1 MFWNV
6 SFLHLLDEHSQNDI
20 WIAIPWQI
28 GDLIRK
34 NMQISRTKLN
44 EKGLVLYGKFI
55 NEIHKQIVSEEGN
68 ITFAE

>member
-1 MFWNV
+1 
-6 SFLHLLDEHSQNDI
+6 
-20 WIAIPWQI
+20 
-28 GDLIRK
+28 
-34 NMQISRTKLN
+34 MQINRTKLN